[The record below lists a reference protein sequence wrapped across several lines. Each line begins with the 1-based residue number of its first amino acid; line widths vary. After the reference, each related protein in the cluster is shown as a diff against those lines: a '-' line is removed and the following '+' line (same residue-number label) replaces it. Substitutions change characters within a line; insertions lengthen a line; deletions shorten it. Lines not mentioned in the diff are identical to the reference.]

1 MTTIITPAQVT
12 SELLLIGVV
21 ATFLTAATVWFFWYV
36 LETIFPDDV
45 RDPEFFL
52 TFIIVFIPFVMLI
65 YFGLDAIVDD
75 AVATRAGRPVE
86 LPAAGDPSFG
96 SCLYR
101 PNSVAGDALAQTE
114 NRQRVITAMR
124 RGERTS
130 APPALA
136 DYGETKNAI
145 QTGNISSWRV
155 ASSG

>member
-21 ATFLTAATVWFFWYV
+21 ATFLIAATVWFFWYV

-52 TFIIVFIPFVMLI
+52 TFVIVFIPFVMLI

-86 LPAAGDPSFG
+86 LPVGLP
-96 SCLYR
+96 
-101 PNSVAGDALAQTE
+101 PEIPVLAVVYIGLT
-114 NRQRVITAMR
+114 VWLGMR
-124 RGERTS
+124 
-130 APPALA
+130 
-136 DYGETKNAI
+136 
-145 QTGNISSWRV
+145 WRKLKTV
-155 ASSG
+155 KE